1 MKTVLLFDEYR
12 QTTRI
17 TVSSTYL
24 SWLVGWEIC
33 SAPDNGGSNLVP
45 ELKTQIEL
53 WESDP
58 QSI

>member
-17 TVSSTYL
+17 TVSPTCPG
-24 SWLVGWEIC
+24 WLVGWEIC
-33 SAPDNGGSNLVP
+33 FAPDNGGSNLVP

-53 WESDP
+53 WKSDP
-58 QSI
+58 QSV